1 MDEHRTIVN
10 WFELVCLQQVEIS
23 NKTREVMHCM
33 HGGTVFFFYETVVA
47 PRSHVA
53 FSHRLLQLPPSLLLD
68 CGALHTLSLHGNV
81 IKLDRLEQ
89 MEGYESL
96 EGRRREKVDKQI
108 AGNVMITSK
117 NLEQGIER

>member
-1 MDEHRTIVN
+1 MRG
-10 WFELVCLQQVEIS
+10 
-23 NKTREVMHCM
+23 R
-33 HGGTVFFFYETVVA
+33 TVFLYNETFVA

-53 FSHRLLQLPPSLLLD
+53 FSHHLLQLPPSLLLD

-89 MEGYESL
+89 MEGYDSF

-108 AGNVMITSK
+108 AGNVMMTSK